1 MTKQKL
7 VLLLRMK
14 YIMNQRDLFPG
25 FDVDCFM
32 RKPIENEDL
41 IRNY

>member
-1 MTKQKL
+1 
-7 VLLLRMK
+7 
-14 YIMNQRDLFPG
+14 MNQRDLFPG

-41 IRNY
+41 LRNY